1 MCIRDSLKIVE
12 NFALNT
18 NDNFEDYDEENT
30 LSILNRY
37 IDDSNFDYDK
47 SIVKNI
53 FQNLYKQACEVE

>member
-1 MCIRDSLKIVE
+1 MNL
-12 NFALNT
+12 F
-18 NDNFEDYDEENT
+18 DNVPYRYIYIEDYDEENT